1 MKHFYLLFTL
11 LVSTICLLSCSDEID
26 IDEQENMVTYKV
38 YSNTPDE
45 PITMN
50 GAGCL
55 NLVIKNKWEKTILT
69 KEFFAQIDATCK
81 DRNTLMTGEI
91 YVNGKLKMRRE
102 TNSRLMM
109 SIRIKGKGD

>member
-1 MKHFYLLFTL
+1 MF
-11 LVSTICLLSCSDEID
+11 SCSDGID

-38 YSNTPDE
+38 YSNTPDS
-45 PITMN
+45 PITMS
-50 GAGCL
+50 GADCL
-55 NLVIKNKWEKTILT
+55 NLVIKDKWEKTILT

-91 YVNGKLKMRRE
+91 YVNGKLKMKRE
-102 TNSRLMM
+102 ANSHLMM